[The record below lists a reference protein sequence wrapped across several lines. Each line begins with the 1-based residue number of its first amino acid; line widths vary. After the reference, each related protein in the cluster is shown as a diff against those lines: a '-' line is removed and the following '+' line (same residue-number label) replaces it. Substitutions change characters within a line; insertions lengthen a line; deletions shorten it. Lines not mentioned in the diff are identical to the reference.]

1 MLAATTIGEVG
12 QSKVDFEPG
21 KSRLKGH
28 TTKFLSICGQ
38 MANSSTMTMLSIAPS
53 TFFAPS
59 CATIPKSHSSS
70 KPFPSEAIVSL
81 AKCLACRAMPRHW
94 RSWVRNLLDWMQAR
108 LPGLR

>member
-70 KPFPSEAIVSL
+70 KRFPSEAIVLL
-81 AKCLACRAMPRHW
+81 ATCLAYRV
-94 RSWVRNLLDWMQAR
+94 RSSHLQS
-108 LPGLR
+108 